1 MERENWR
8 NVEKIKKLGRE
19 RRAYPLFF
27 YEHLTGSYQEDD
39 SKKKEK

>member
-8 NVEKIKKLGRE
+8 NVEEIKKLGRE

-39 SKKKEK
+39 SLKKEK